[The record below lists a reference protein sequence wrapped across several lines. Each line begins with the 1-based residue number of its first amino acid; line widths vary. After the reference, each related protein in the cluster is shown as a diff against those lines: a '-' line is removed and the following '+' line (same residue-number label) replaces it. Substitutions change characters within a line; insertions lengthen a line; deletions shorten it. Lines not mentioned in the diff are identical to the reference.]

1 MPYGLPLIYNENKS
15 GPAGDKSRTGQCG
28 ITLWR
33 RCRQPQLAQPQS
45 CFLAQFFF
53 SLTFFQ
59 SHFSFVSNNFV
70 HRCRQPHL
78 AQPPLFLGPHFF
90 SPSFLFIPVYLLF
103 PISFSPRCRQRQPA
117 RPAESSDLAPSS
129 GSTNFYRWEEK
140 FPDWF
145 LVILIST
152 QTRGSINVNK
162 LQAKK

>member
-103 PISFSPRCRQRQPA
+103 PISFSPRCRQRQPPLFLGPHLYLLFPGVSSNSRHNQRSLRTWLQVQV
-117 RPAESSDLAPSS
+117 RPIFIVGRKSFQI
-129 GSTNFYRWEEK
+129 GFW
-140 FPDWF
+140 
-145 LVILIST
+145 
-152 QTRGSINVNK
+152 
-162 LQAKK
+162 